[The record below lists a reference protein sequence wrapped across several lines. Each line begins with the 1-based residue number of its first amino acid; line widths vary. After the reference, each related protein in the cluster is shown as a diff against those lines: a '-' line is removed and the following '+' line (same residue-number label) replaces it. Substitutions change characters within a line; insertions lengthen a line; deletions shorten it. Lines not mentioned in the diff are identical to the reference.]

1 MLWLKPLLVQLQN
14 YLATSVQS
22 WQKEGFRKR
31 TPIFRKKPRELKY
44 QLKIVDTTTESSE
57 DEEEDVQKNNKT
69 TRPLPSQNVDAM
81 HLCADSTETEGDVT
95 DTDNDPGWASLEEE
109 IEATSADGG
118 DDEKESKLRVDSST
132 SVESEAKFLVFYT
145 MLLTLFLMFCF
156 NCKMGKPKVEMKNKH
171 GTMVTLIQ
179 CCTPCE
185 DHPFTWRSQPYV
197 LGRYPA
203 RNVLLGFLFYW
214 QGPP

>member
-1 MLWLKPLLVQLQN
+1 MKRKMLV
-14 YLATSVQS
+14 A
-22 WQKEGFRKR
+22 R
-31 TPIFRKKPRELKY
+31 
-44 QLKIVDTTTESSE
+44 
-57 DEEEDVQKNNKT
+57 KT
-69 TRPLPSQNVDAM
+69 TVQDNQTPPIPECGC
-81 HLCADSTETEGDVT
+81 HLCAVSTETEGDVT

-132 SVESEAKFLVFYT
+132 SVESEPKFLVLYT

-156 NCKMGKPKVEMKNKH
+156 NCKMGKPKVEMKNKN

-179 CCTPCE
+179 CCTHCE

-197 LGRYPA
+197 VGRYPA
-203 RNVLLGFLFYW
+203 RNVLLGFAVLLAGASISKVLLGLW
-214 QGPP
+214 HMGL